1 MVIKIHPYKIG
12 SESAKLLSEHM
23 SRLVGRKIWRVK
35 EDFKVKP
42 KHRIINWGNSHTPL
56 VCHINPVNR
65 VLTASNKLHT
75 FQRFKEYGVPTVEWT
90 TVNDVARQWIYEDNV
105 VYSRYSLNGHSGQ
118 GIRLY
123 KGKADYDAFINH
135 QKPPLYTKYFPAKGE
150 YRVHVVN
157 GQVIDFARK
166 KKKEGAEGNKFIRA
180 HDNGYVFA
188 RVDVQL
194 PQVVAD
200 SAIKAVA
207 SLGLH
212 FGAVDVL
219 HNEKANTAAVLEV
232 NTAPG
237 LDNHTASCYAQA
249 LLRIAR

>member
-12 SESAKLLSEHM
+12 SESAKLLAEHM
-23 SRLVGRKIWRVK
+23 SRIIGRKIWRVK
-35 EDFKVKP
+35 EDFKQKP

-65 VLTASNKLHT
+65 VLTASNKLHA
-75 FQRFKEYGVPTVEWT
+75 FQKFKEHGVPTVEWT
-90 TVNDVARQWIYEDNV
+90 TSHAEAAGWSHNEDV
-105 VYSRYSLNGHSGQ
+105 VYLRQSLNGHSGY
-118 GIRLY
+118 GIILAKDWNEFQTLRH
-123 KGKADYDAFINH
+123 A
-135 QKPPLYTKYFPAKGE
+135 PLYTKYFSAKGE

-166 KKKEGAEGNKFIRA
+166 KKKAGVEGNKYIRA

-188 RVDVQL
+188 RMEVQL
-194 PQVVAD
+194 PQVVDDA
-200 SAIKAVA
+200 AVRA
-207 SLGLH
+207 VTSLGLH

-237 LDNHTASCYAQA
+237 LDNHTASCYAPA